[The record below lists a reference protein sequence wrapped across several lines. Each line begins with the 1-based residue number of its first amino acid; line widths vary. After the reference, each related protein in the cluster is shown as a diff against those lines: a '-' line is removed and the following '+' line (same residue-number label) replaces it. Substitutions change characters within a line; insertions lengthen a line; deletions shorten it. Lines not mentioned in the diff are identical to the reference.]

1 MTETT
6 DTAGMKAFHQAVTEW
21 AAGGSGTPAREL
33 AVRLRV
39 RSAVLLE
46 GLSDVAAVD
55 ALAERRGRDLAA
67 EGVCVVSMGGAMN
80 VGRYARLLGPA
91 GLGLRLT
98 GLCDERERRYY
109 DRALEPA
116 GGQIEGPGSGTVFVC
131 IADLEDEFI
140 RALGVARVEQV
151 VREAG
156 EWHPW
161 QTFARQPAQQDRP
174 AHRRLRRF
182 LGTKA
187 GRKIRYG
194 RLLTEAAY
202 DAGCVPA
209 PLEELFA
216 QL

>member
-1 MTETT
+1 MR
-6 DTAGMKAFHQAVTEW
+6 AFHDAVTEW
-21 AAGGSGTPAREL
+21 AAGGPGEPAREL
-33 AVRLRV
+33 AGRLRV

-55 ALAERRGRDLAA
+55 ALAGRRGRDLAA

-80 VGRYARLLGPA
+80 VGRYARLLGAA

-98 GLCDERERRYY
+98 GLCDERERRFY
-109 DRALEPA
+109 DRAL
-116 GGQIEGPGSGTVFVC
+116 GQGEDSVFVC
-131 IADLEDEFI
+131 VADLEDEFI
-140 RALGVARVEQV
+140 RALGVVRVEELI
-151 VREAG
+151 REAG

-161 QTFARQPAQQDRP
+161 QTFARQPAQQDRTT
-174 AHRRLRRF
+174 HRLLWRF

-194 RLLTEAAY
+194 RLLTEAAC

-216 QL
+216 RL

>member
-1 MTETT
+1 
-6 DTAGMKAFHQAVTEW
+6 MKAFHEAVTEW
-21 AAGGSGTPAREL
+21 AAGGPGDPARAL

-39 RSAVLLE
+39 HSAVLLE

-55 ALAERRGRDLAA
+55 ALAERRGRDVAA

-109 DRALEPA
+109 DRALERS
-116 GGQIEGPGSGTVFVC
+116 GGVFVC
-131 IADLEDEFI
+131 VADLEDEFI
-140 RALGVARVEQV
+140 RALGVARVEEV

-161 QTFARQPAQQDRP
+161 QTFARQPAQQDRS

-194 RLLTEAAY
+194 RLLTEAAC
-202 DAGCVPA
+202 DAGRVPA
-209 PLEELFA
+209 PLEGLFA
-216 QL
+216 SM

>member
-6 DTAGMKAFHQAVTEW
+6 DTAGMKAFHEAVGAW
-21 AAGGSGTPAREL
+21 AAGGPGEPVREL
-33 AVRLRV
+33 AGRLRV
-39 RSAVLLE
+39 RGAVLLE
-46 GLSDVAAVD
+46 GLSDAAAVD
-55 ALAERRGRDLAA
+55 ALAERRERDLAA

-80 VGRYARLLGPA
+80 VGRYARLLGPE

-109 DRALEPA
+109 DRALVTDT
-116 GGQIEGPGSGTVFVC
+116 GTTTDAVFVC
-131 IADLEDEFI
+131 VADLEDEFI
-140 RALGVARVEQV
+140 RALGVVRVEELI
-151 VREAG
+151 REAG

-161 QTFARQPAQQDRP
+161 QTFARQPAQQDRTT
-174 AHRRLRRF
+174 HRRLRRF

-194 RLLTEAAY
+194 RLLTEAAC
-202 DAGCVPA
+202 DAGRVPA

-216 QL
+216 RM

>member
-1 MTETT
+1 
-6 DTAGMKAFHQAVTEW
+6 MKAFHEAVTEW
-21 AAGGSGTPAREL
+21 AAGGPGEPAHEL
-33 AVRLRV
+33 AGSLRV
-39 RSAVLLE
+39 RRAVLLE
-46 GLSDVAAVD
+46 GLSDAAAVD

-67 EGVCVVSMGGAMN
+67 EGVSVVSMGGAMN
-80 VGRYARLLGPA
+80 VGRYARLLGPT

-109 DRALEPA
+109 DRALGTDTNA
-116 GGQIEGPGSGTVFVC
+116 GTNTNRGTDTGTDTVFVC
-131 IADLEDEFI
+131 VADLEDEFI
-140 RALGVARVEQV
+140 RALGVVRVEELI
-151 VREAG
+151 REAG

-161 QTFARQPAQQDRP
+161 QTFARQPAQQDRTT
-174 AHRRLRRF
+174 HRRLRRF

-194 RLLTEAAY
+194 RLLTEAAC

>member
-1 MTETT
+1 
-6 DTAGMKAFHQAVTEW
+6 MKAFHQAVTEW

-55 ALAERRGRDLAA
+55 ALADRRGRDLAA

-116 GGQIEGPGSGTVFVC
+116 EGPDGGTVFVC
-131 IADLEDEFI
+131 VADLEDEFI

-156 EWHPW
+156 EWQPW

-202 DAGCVPA
+202 DTGCVPA